1 MTHRTIFFIILG
13 VFIIV
18 LVSLAGTY
26 NSGNHDAA
34 PAHLPDNTTQVADT
48 PAIAFG
54 KSCGSVEEWHAAAEK
69 KGAWAGG
76 ILVSQ
81 SMTDAE
87 ILSLLAPYNLMNHE
101 RIRIYRP
108 HAFGYYV
115 VLNASQDNTLSDT
128 NPFFNETPGIGF
140 PASMYSVLEPVK
152 KRTNGTT
159 AVPVML
165 YFGSDD
171 EKTALINEIARHNVS
186 LYGTRIVYLGDV
198 DQSGR
203 EERESRLQDLNRN
216 PEVLFAFKE
225 YLQDDM
231 C

>member
-1 MTHRTIFFIILG
+1 MKQRSIFFIIL
-13 VFIIV
+13 FFSIIV
-18 LVSLAGTY
+18 LVALAVTLG
-26 NSGNHDAA
+26 SGNYDTA
-34 PAHLPDNTTQVADT
+34 PAHLPDNITQVVDT
-48 PAIAFG
+48 PAIVFG

-76 ILVSQ
+76 ILVSP

-87 ILSLLAPYNLMNHE
+87 IISLLAPYNLTNPD
-101 RIRIYRP
+101 RFRVYRP

-115 VLNASQDNTLSDT
+115 VLNTSQDNSLPGDQ
-128 NPFFNETPGIGF
+128 FFNKIPGIEF
-140 PASMYSVLEPVK
+140 PSSMYSFLEPM
-152 KRTNGTT
+152 RMETNGTT

-165 YFGSDD
+165 YFGSDN
-171 EKTALINEIARHNVS
+171 EKTDLINDIVRHNVS
-186 LYGTRIVYLGDV
+186 LHKTRIVYLGDV

-203 EERESRLQDLNRN
+203 EERESRLQELNRN

-225 YLQDDM
+225 YLQEDV